1 MRTVRRILVA
11 VKDPHAKSLPAV
23 IKAAQLARACGAD
36 LELFH
41 GIATTVYMDIFSLQN
56 ASLADVER
64 DMRAHYLHPL
74 EKIAA
79 RLRTHGLNVTVCA
92 EPDFPVYEAIVR
104 RAVLIKADLIVAE
117 CHAGRRV
124 APWLLHLTDWEL
136 LQLSPLPVL
145 LVKSARPYRRPVIL
159 AAIDPTHAFS
169 KPTRLDERILQSS
182 AELQHALHGTL
193 HAVHAYVTLPL
204 YVGNGFVGN
213 SDVAAEI
220 EKTAAASAKKQF
232 KRALKLAHIPSTRR
246 HLIERAAQQAIPA
259 VARQIGSSIVV
270 MGAISRSGLKRA
282 FIGNTAE
289 RVLNDLGCDVLVV
302 KPKRFKNPV
311 RRATRGVRWV
321 ASSASMI

>member
-1 MRTVRRILVA
+1 MRTIRRILVA

-23 IKAAQLARACGAD
+23 LKAAQLARACGAD

-41 GIATTVYMDIFSLQN
+41 GIATTVYTDIFSLQN

-64 DMRAHYLHPL
+64 EMRAQYLRPL

-79 RLRTHGLNVTVCA
+79 RLRTHGLNVTVSA

-169 KPTRLDERILQSS
+169 KPTRLDEQILQSS
-182 AELQHALHGTL
+182 ADLQHALHGTL

-204 YVGNGFVGN
+204 YVGNGFVDN
-213 SDVAAEI
+213 FDVAAEI
-220 EKTAAASAKKQF
+220 EKTAAARAKKQF
-232 KRALKLAHIPSTRR
+232 ERALKLAHIPSARR

-259 VARQIGSSIVV
+259 VARKVGSSIVV

-289 RVLNDLGCDVLVV
+289 RVLNDLTCDVLVV
-302 KPKRFKNPV
+302 KPKGFKNPV